1 MSWYRGPLIPIP
13 DAAQTVNEIYVNADA
28 ALQYDKE
35 TGLFDVSYAAAW
47 QLGRLLA
54 LQAPEFA
61 SALFLTERGYVADN
75 LMAEAEKQFLA
86 LFHQEPDLKRAR
98 RMLQDE
104 LMVAIALEC
113 SE

>member
-1 MSWYRGPLIPIP
+1 M
-13 DAAQTVNEIYVNADA
+13 NEIFVNADD

-61 SALFLTERGYVADN
+61 SALFLMERGYVADN
-75 LMAEAEKQFLA
+75 LVKEAEEQFLQ
-86 LFHQEPDLKRAR
+86 LFKKKPDLNRAR
-98 RMLQDE
+98 RMLQDD
-104 LMVAIALEC
+104 LMVAIALEW
-113 SE
+113 SQ